1 MNQPTRNALIGK
13 IKIAQKQLDMADDAY
28 RAMLVRVTGKDSCAK
43 MGVPELEKVVEEM
56 KRMGF
61 VPLAKSHGTRP
72 YRRSSAD
79 PMMRKIEALLA
90 SMALH
95 WNYAHAL
102 AKRMYGVARVEWL
115 TDEHMRGVIAALTK
129 KQQKLKGE
137 GNGA

>member
-1 MNQPTRNALIGK
+1 MKTLTRNGLIAK
-13 IKIAQKQLDMADDAY
+13 IKIAQKQLDMVDDAY

-43 MGVPELEKVVEEM
+43 MGVPELEKVAEEM

-72 YRRSSAD
+72 RRRSSAD

-129 KQQKLKGE
+129 KQQKIKGE